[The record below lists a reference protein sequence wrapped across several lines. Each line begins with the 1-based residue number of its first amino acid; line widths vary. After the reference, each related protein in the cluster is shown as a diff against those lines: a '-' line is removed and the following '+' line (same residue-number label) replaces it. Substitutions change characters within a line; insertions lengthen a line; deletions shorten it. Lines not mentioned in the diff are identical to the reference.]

1 MLFLFFMTRLPPG
14 SSRTSTLFSY
24 TSLFRSYGRLARSE
38 GRAHGDGDAGVG
50 PPPHDLVYVH
60 LGAAGLGIVEVAPRE
75 DVDGPDPGRGGEIP
89 DIVDR
94 IGVVGGRWGGG
105 VVPEIGRA

>member
-1 MLFLFFMTRLPPG
+1 MRIIDLEFR
-14 SSRTSTLFSY
+14 RV
-24 TSLFRSYGRLARSE
+24 LFRSPGPPDHPVPAPARDGRLARSE

-50 PPPHDLVYVH
+50 PPPHDLVDVH

-89 DIVDR
+89 DR
-94 IGVVGGRWGGG
+94 KSTRLNYSH
-105 VVPEIGRA
+105 